1 MCSRSWNRGATM
13 EVHNLMEDEVV
24 RLINGI
30 CDEEEKDLSLGYCTS
45 PECRMDAVCYVL
57 NRTRPRYVSSAR
69 GMSHLVSEH
78 DRDTQA
84 HVDLVALAHEALR
97 RISSIRRE
105 YYDSGS
111 PDDGEQISSGP
122 ATPIITGRLLSCTTF
137 EPVNDVIVTLMCGGK
152 PAPMVDRRWGNPY
165 RITGNAAGQYSFWP
179 VAPAGSD
186 PDIEIEYSVSV
197 SDDRYEPFR
206 HYFSVMPLGSP
217 GHDREHVVRHH
228 EHQLP
233 DLYLVPV
240 GPDEND
246 ERN

>member
-1 MCSRSWNRGATM
+1 M

-24 RLINGI
+24 RLIDRI
-30 CDEEEKDLSLGYCTS
+30 CDEEEQELALGYCTS
-45 PECRMDAVCYVL
+45 PECRVDAVCYVL

-69 GMSHLVSEH
+69 GMSHLVFEH

-105 YYDSGS
+105 YYDTDASDES
-111 PDDGEQISSGP
+111 PEFSSGP
-122 ATPIITGRLLSCTTF
+122 PMPIITGRLLSGTTF
-137 EPVNDVIVTLMCGGK
+137 EPVNDVVVELRYGGK
-152 PAPMVDRRWGNPY
+152 PATMVDRRWGNPY
-165 RITGNAAGQYSFWP
+165 EITDNAAGQYSFWP
-179 VAPAGSD
+179 VAPGEWDSST
-186 PDIEIEYSVSV
+186 EIEYSLVV
-197 SDDRYEPFR
+197 HDDRFEPFR
-206 HYFSVMPLGSP
+206 HYFSVMPLGYSVRK
-217 GHDREHVVRHH
+217 REHVIRHH

-246 ERN
+246 ERD

>member
-1 MCSRSWNRGATM
+1 M

-24 RLINGI
+24 RLINRI
-30 CDEEEKDLSLGYCTS
+30 CDEEEQELALGYCTS

-69 GMSHLVSEH
+69 GMSHLVFEH

-97 RISSIRRE
+97 RISSFRRE
-105 YYDSGS
+105 YYDAETPEESRGF
-111 PDDGEQISSGP
+111 SSGP
-122 ATPIITGRLLSCTTF
+122 PMPIITGRLLSCTTF
-137 EPVNDVIVTLMCGGK
+137 EPVNDVVVELRYGGK
-152 PAPMVDRRWGNPY
+152 PATMVDRRWGNPY
-165 RITGNAAGQYSFWP
+165 EITDNAAGQYSFWP
-179 VAPAGSD
+179 IAPSGCDSST
-186 PDIEIEYSVSV
+186 EMEYSLVV
-197 SDDRYEPFR
+197 SDDRFEPFR
-206 HYFSVMPLGSP
+206 HYFPVMPLGFS
-217 GHDREHVVRHH
+217 GQEREHVIRHH

-246 ERN
+246 ERD